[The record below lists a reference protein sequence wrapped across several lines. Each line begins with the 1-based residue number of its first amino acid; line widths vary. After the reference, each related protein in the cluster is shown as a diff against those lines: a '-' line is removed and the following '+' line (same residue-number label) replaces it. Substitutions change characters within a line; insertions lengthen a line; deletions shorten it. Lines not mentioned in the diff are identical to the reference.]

1 MSKVVA
7 LMSMSLD
14 GYVADRD
21 DDVADVFAWYFN
33 SGDVEFHTGGADPM
47 TFTVS
52 APSAEHLRSLVVHM
66 RPLRYSINVAM
77 DGCCDHPAMIA
88 DEALHRHAAE
98 NIASADA
105 LLSGRVTYEMME
117 AA

>member
-33 SGDVEFHTGGADPM
+33 SGDVDFHRGRADPM

-52 APSAEHLRSLVVHM
+52 APSA
-66 RPLRYSINVAM
+66 
-77 DGCCDHPAMIA
+77 
-88 DEALHRHAAE
+88 
-98 NIASADA
+98 
-105 LLSGRVTYEMME
+105 
-117 AA
+117 